1 MAELRIEIPN
11 DDDDLQV
18 LDAYCSANPQK
29 NRTSVMRDLLKVWS
43 QNKLHEATL
52 IMRVTGGN
60 PTRSESDS
68 DRIGK

>member
-18 LDAYCSANPQK
+18 LDAYCSAHPDK
-29 NRTSVMRDLLKVWS
+29 NRTGVIRELLKAWS

-68 DRIGK
+68 DRTGN